1 MDSALK
7 HIRQTM
13 SECFTGYPTEVKF
26 YDQIYGQLYQKE
38 TNQQKIITWFSLL
51 AILISLVGVFGL
63 IILKPHTAVRK
74 SEYEKYMEPPRDK
87 FFGCS
92 AAPTSRFPS
101 SVHSWP
107 VPSPGMPYRNG

>member
-38 TNQQKIITWFSLL
+38 TNQQ
-51 AILISLVGVFGL
+51 
-63 IILKPHTAVRK
+63 R
-74 SEYEKYMEPPRDK
+74 
-87 FFGCS
+87 
-92 AAPTSRFPS
+92 
-101 SVHSWP
+101 
-107 VPSPGMPYRNG
+107 